1 MQMAPAH
8 AAVYVSSRQAM
19 GTSVPAKKSVSSSDK
34 GQRYIQS
41 ILVGFRLIRVLQE
54 SGTKL
59 SLKRLAQLAG
69 MSPSNAHLYLVSFG
83 RLGLVV
89 QDPIT
94 TYYGLGPY
102 AIDLGLAAIR
112 QLDVADLARGAL
124 EALADE
130 FGQSVYLS
138 VWANKGPTIILKF
151 DSHLNVP
158 LAIRIGYVL
167 PLATSATGQVF
178 LAHLGEREIEPILKQ
193 EIPSAM
199 ARNKRVAEI
208 RRRVLRDG
216 VGLSDSVLYEG
227 FGAIAAPVFDHDDR
241 IAASITVLGPSN
253 LLNVTAN
260 GPMAAAVTAAAAK
273 LTRSLRGGSAH
284 S

>member
-1 MQMAPAH
+1 MAVSATNG
-8 AAVYVSSRQAM
+8 YVGRKVHTGGQTVA
-19 GTSVPAKKSVSSSDK
+19 AKKSVSSSEDK
-34 GQRYIQS
+34 EQRYIQS

-59 SLKRLAQLAG
+59 SLKRLAQLAD

-112 QLDVADLARGAL
+112 QLDVADLARGPL
-124 EALADE
+124 EALSEE

-158 LAIRIGYVL
+158 LAIRMGYVL

-178 LAHLGEREIEPILKQ
+178 LAHLGEREVEPILKQ
-193 EIPSAM
+193 EIPNA
-199 ARNKRVAEI
+199 AQRGKRVAEV
-208 RRRVLRDG
+208 RQNVLRDG

-227 FGAIAAPVFDHDDR
+227 FGAIAAPVFDHDNR
-241 IAASITVLGPSN
+241 ITASITVLGPSN
-253 LLNVTAN
+253 MLNVSAEA
-260 GPMAAAVTAAAAK
+260 PMAKAVVAAADK
-273 LTRSLRGGSAH
+273 LTRSLRGGSAPN
-284 S
+284 

>member
-1 MQMAPAH
+1 VPGKPS
-8 AAVYVSSRQAM
+8 VSRS
-19 GTSVPAKKSVSSSDK
+19 AKK
-34 GQRYIQS
+34 QRYIQS
-41 ILVGFRLIRVLQE
+41 ILVGFKLIRVLQE
-54 SGTKL
+54 GGTKL

-112 QLDVADLARGAL
+112 QLNIADLARGAL
-124 EALADE
+124 EALSE
-130 FGQSVYLS
+130 ELGQSIYLS

-167 PLATSATGQVF
+167 PMSTSATGQVF
-178 LAHLGEREIEPILKQ
+178 LAHLSARETDPILKS
-193 EIPSAM
+193 EIPNAVT
-199 ARNKRVAEI
+199 RRKRLAEI
-208 RRRVLRDG
+208 RKIVTRDG
-216 VGLSDSVLYEG
+216 IGLSDSRLYEG
-227 FGAIAAPVFDHDDR
+227 FGAISAPVFDHDNR
-241 IAASITVLGPSN
+241 IAASITALGPSN
-253 LLNVTAN
+253 AL
-260 GPMAAAVTAAAAK
+260 AVNATGTAALAVKDAAEK
-273 LTRSLRGGSAH
+273 LTRSLRGGG
-284 S
+284 

>member
-1 MQMAPAH
+1 
-8 AAVYVSSRQAM
+8 M

-260 GPMAAAVTAAAAK
+260 GPMVAAVTAAAAK

>member
-1 MQMAPAH
+1 
-8 AAVYVSSRQAM
+8 
-19 GTSVPAKKSVSSSDK
+19 VPSKPGPKKKSAAPRAEKD
-34 GQRYIQS
+34 QRYIQS

-54 SGTKL
+54 SGAKM

-112 QLDVADLARGAL
+112 QLDISDLARGAL
-124 EALADE
+124 EALSE
-130 FGQSVYLS
+130 ELGQSVYLS

-151 DSHLNVP
+151 DAHLNVP

-167 PLATSATGQVF
+167 PLGASATGQVF
-178 LAHLGEREIEPILKQ
+178 VAHLSEREVEPILQ
-193 EIPSAM
+193 LELPNSVE
-199 ARNKRVAEI
+199 RRKRIAEI
-208 RRRVLRDG
+208 KRNVARDSIG
-216 VGLSDSVLYEG
+216 MSDSSLFEG
-227 FGAIAAPVFDHDDR
+227 FGALSAPVFDHDNR
-241 IAASITVLGPSN
+241 IAASITVLGP
-253 LLNVTAN
+253 LNTLDVTPA
-260 GPMAAAVTAAAAK
+260 GEAAAAVKHAAAK
-273 LTRSLRGGSAH
+273 LTKSLRGGS
-284 S
+284 

>member
-1 MQMAPAH
+1 MPRKK
-8 AAVYVSSRQAM
+8 AALA
-19 GTSVPAKKSVSSSDK
+19 AADK

-112 QLDVADLARGAL
+112 QLDVSDLARGAL
-124 EALADE
+124 EALSE
-130 FGQSVYLS
+130 ELGQSVYLS

-151 DSHLNVP
+151 DAHLNVP

-167 PLATSATGQVF
+167 PLGSSATGQVF
-178 LAHLGEREIEPILKQ
+178 VAHLSEREIEPILAQ
-193 EIPSAM
+193 ELPSLA
-199 ARNKRVAEI
+199 ARRKRVADVK
-208 RRRVLRDG
+208 RAVTRDG
-216 VGLSDSVLYEG
+216 IGMSDSSLFEG
-227 FGAIAAPVFDHDDR
+227 FGAVSAPVFDHDNR
-241 IAASITVLGPSN
+241 IAASITVLGP
-253 LLNVTAN
+253 LTALDVSPD
-260 GPMAAAVTAAAAK
+260 GKAATAARQAAAK
-273 LTRSLRGGSAH
+273 LTQSLRGGR
-284 S
+284 